1 VDDEDK
7 VMKPSRLRG
16 RQAGRHPALKAALL
30 IAGLLVASIA
40 WAALPPPTPAQQ
52 QAAAEKKAKADAQ
65 AAKDKESLAASMD
78 AVSARWRT
86 RASQEGWKTHPAV
99 AIAAAA
105 PAPAPAAAGAAAGT
119 SAAPV
124 SASVT
129 AAGPASAPAGTLGAG
144 ATTAAGQAAANPGV
158 KSEKLGTA
166 PPSEDVKKAPTKA
179 QPRDARPTIDK
190 GTPDVKNK

>member
-1 VDDEDK
+1 
-7 VMKPSRLRG
+7 MKPSYLRG
-16 RQAGRHPALKAALL
+16 RHAARHPALKAALL
-30 IAGLLVASIA
+30 IAGLLVASVA
-40 WAALPPPTPAQQ
+40 WAALPPLTPAQQ

-78 AVSARWRT
+78 AVSTRWRT
-86 RASQEGWKTHPAV
+86 RASQEGWKAHPAV

-105 PAPAPAAAGAAAGT
+105 PAAPAAGAAPA
-119 SAAPV
+119 

-129 AAGPASAPAGTLGAG
+129 AAGPASPPPAGSLGAG
-144 ATTAAGQAAANPGV
+144 ATTAAGQAAVNPAI

-166 PPSEDVKKAPTKA
+166 PPSEDVKKAPTRA
-179 QPRDARPTIDK
+179 QPRDAKPTIDK

>member
-1 VDDEDK
+1 
-7 VMKPSRLRG
+7 MKPNYLRG
-16 RQAGRHPALKAALL
+16 RHTGRHPALKAALL
-30 IAGLLVASIA
+30 IAGLLVASVA
-40 WAALPPPTPAQQ
+40 WAALPPLTPAQQ

-78 AVSARWRT
+78 AVTTRWRT

-105 PAPAPAAAGAAAGT
+105 PAAAGAG
-119 SAAPV
+119 AAPV
-124 SASVT
+124 T
-129 AAGPASAPAGTLGAG
+129 TAGPASPPPPGSLGAG
-144 ATTAAGQAAANPGV
+144 ATTAAGQAAVNPAI

-166 PPSEDVKKAPTKA
+166 PPSEDVKKGPTKA
-179 QPRDARPTIDK
+179 QPRDAKPTIDK

>member
-1 VDDEDK
+1 
-7 VMKPSRLRG
+7 MKPSYLRG
-16 RQAGRHPALKAALL
+16 RHAGRHPALKAALL
-30 IAGLLVASIA
+30 IAGLLVASVA
-40 WAALPPPTPAQQ
+40 WAALPPLTPAQQ

-65 AAKDKESLAASMD
+65 AAKDKQSLAASMD
-78 AVSARWRT
+78 AVTARWRT
-86 RASQEGWKTHPAV
+86 RASQAGWKTHPAV

-105 PAPAPAAAGAAAGT
+105 PAPAAGAGG

-129 AAGPASAPAGTLGAG
+129 AAGPASTPAGSLGAG
-144 ATTAAGQAAANPGV
+144 ATTAAGQAAGNPGI

-166 PPSEDVKKAPTKA
+166 PPSEDVKKGPTRA
-179 QPRDARPTIDK
+179 QPRDVKPTVDK

>member
-1 VDDEDK
+1 
-7 VMKPSRLRG
+7 MKPSYLRG
-16 RQAGRHPALKAALL
+16 RHAGRHPALKAALL
-30 IAGLLVASIA
+30 IAGLLVASVA
-40 WAALPPPTPAQQ
+40 WAALPPLTPAQQ

-78 AVSARWRT
+78 TVSTRWRT
-86 RASQEGWKTHPAV
+86 RASQEGWKAHPAV

-105 PAPAPAAAGAAAGT
+105 PAAPAAGAA
-119 SAAPV
+119 PP

-129 AAGPASAPAGTLGAG
+129 AAGPASPPPAGSLGAG
-144 ATTAAGQAAANPGV
+144 ATTAAGQAAVNPAI

-166 PPSEDVKKAPTKA
+166 PPSEDVKKAPTRA
-179 QPRDARPTIDK
+179 QPRDAKPTIDK